1 MTEQELRNIIRNQL
15 NSKLFEQEIEIS
27 PYSEAEEKFLGK
39 FAELE
44 TTSLGILYTNNITG
58 IREFLN
64 RSGKDFNLTPEIL
77 MNLLKNKTISIVPY
91 GGYSR
96 NDDYTIQLNIPY
108 ENFKG
113 ITSADENSAETADP
127 GAGAP
132 DVDLGV
138 TEESIEKSTQFSKLI
153 VSEAK
158 KSKKKKKSKV
168 YTGKSRGLKRLP
180 GGYINY
186 LEQIIQVLGEKAKT
200 DMEKE
205 HLVADILDNL
215 AHNFGLTPKQVYRS
229 YIYYKS
235 QNRLKNII
243 KDNND

>member
-1 MTEQELRNIIRNQL
+1 MNESILRNIIREHLLESLSEQTIETT
-15 NSKLFEQEIEIS
+15 LFS
-27 PYSEAEEKFLGK
+27 PEEEKFLATFTKQG
-39 FAELE
+39 A
-44 TTSLGILYTNNITG
+44 TSLGILYAKNMIG

-64 RSGKDFNLTPEIL
+64 RSGKDFNLTPPVL
-77 MNLLKNKTISIVPY
+77 NSLLRNKTISIVPY

-96 NDDYTIQLNIPY
+96 NTDYTIQLNIPLKDL
-108 ENFKG
+108 EG
-113 ITSADENSAETADP
+113 IKEPEGDDAA
-127 GAGAP
+127 GGAP
-132 DVDLGV
+132 EPAVA
-138 TEESIEKSTQFSKLI
+138 EESVQILARNI

-168 YTGKSRGLKRLP
+168 YTGKSRTLKRLP
-180 GGYINY
+180 SGYVGY
-186 LEQIIQVLGEKAKT
+186 LEKIIQVLGEKVKN

-215 AHNFGLTPKQVYRS
+215 SHNFGLTPKQVYRS

-235 QNRLKNII
+235 QNRLANII

>member
-1 MTEQELRNIIRNQL
+1 MNESILRNIIRDHLLESLSEQTIETT
-15 NSKLFEQEIEIS
+15 LFS
-27 PYSEAEEKFLGK
+27 PEEEKFLSTFTKLG
-39 FAELE
+39 A
-44 TTSLGILYTNNITG
+44 TSLGILYANNMIG

-64 RSGKDFNLTPEIL
+64 RSGKDFNLTPPVL
-77 MNLLKNKTISIVPY
+77 NSLLKNKTISIVPY

-96 NDDYTIQLNIPY
+96 NEDYTIQLNIPL
-108 ENFKG
+108 EDLEG
-113 ITSADENSAETADP
+113 IKEPEGDDAT
-127 GAGAP
+127 GAAP
-132 DVDLGV
+132 EPAVA
-138 TEESIEKSTQFSKLI
+138 EESVQRLAQNI

-168 YTGKSRGLKRLP
+168 YTGKSRTLKRLP
-180 GGYINY
+180 SGYVGY
-186 LEQIIQVLGEKAKT
+186 LEKIIQVLGEKVKN

-215 AHNFGLTPKQVYRS
+215 SHNFGLTPKQVYRS

-235 QNRLKNII
+235 QNRLANII

>member
-1 MTEQELRNIIRNQL
+1 MNESILRNIIREHLLESLSEQTIETT
-15 NSKLFEQEIEIS
+15 LFS
-27 PYSEAEEKFLGK
+27 PEEEKFLSTFTKLG
-39 FAELE
+39 A
-44 TTSLGILYTNNITG
+44 TSLGILYANNMIG

-64 RSGKDFNLTPEIL
+64 RSGKDFNLTPPVL
-77 MNLLKNKTISIVPY
+77 NSLLKNKTISIVPY

-96 NDDYTIQLNIPY
+96 NEDYTIQLNIPL
-108 ENFKG
+108 EDLAG
-113 ITSADENSAETADP
+113 IKEPEGDDA
-127 GAGAP
+127 AGATP
-132 DVDLGV
+132 EPEVA
-138 TEESIEKSTQFSKLI
+138 EESVQRLAQNI

-168 YTGKSRGLKRLP
+168 YTGKSRTLKRLP
-180 GGYINY
+180 SGYVGY
-186 LEQIIQVLGEKAKT
+186 LEKIIQVLGEKVKN

-215 AHNFGLTPKQVYRS
+215 SHNFGLTPKQVYRS

-235 QNRLKNII
+235 QNRLANII

>member
-1 MTEQELRNIIRNQL
+1 MNKSILRNIIRGHLLESLSEQTIETT
-15 NSKLFEQEIEIS
+15 LFS
-27 PYSEAEEKFLGK
+27 PEEEKFLATFTKLG
-39 FAELE
+39 A
-44 TTSLGILYTNNITG
+44 TSLGILYANNMIG

-64 RSGKDFNLTPEIL
+64 RSGKDFNLTPPVL
-77 MNLLKNKTISIVPY
+77 NSLLKNKTISIVPY

-96 NDDYTIQLNIPY
+96 NEDYTIQLNIPL
-108 ENFKG
+108 EDLEG
-113 ITSADENSAETADP
+113 IKEPEGDDAT
-127 GAGAP
+127 GAAP
-132 DVDLGV
+132 EPAVA
-138 TEESIEKSTQFSKLI
+138 EESVQRLAQNI

-168 YTGKSRGLKRLP
+168 YTGKSRTLKRLP
-180 GGYINY
+180 SGYVGY
-186 LEQIIQVLGEKAKT
+186 LEKIIQVLGEKVKN

-215 AHNFGLTPKQVYRS
+215 SHNFGLTPKQVYRS

-235 QNRLKNII
+235 QNRLANII

>member
-1 MTEQELRNIIRNQL
+1 MNESILRNIIRDHLLESLSEQTIETT
-15 NSKLFEQEIEIS
+15 LFS
-27 PYSEAEEKFLGK
+27 PEEEKFLSTFTKLG
-39 FAELE
+39 A
-44 TTSLGILYTNNITG
+44 TSLGILYANNMIG

-64 RSGKDFNLTPEIL
+64 RSGKDFNLTPPVL
-77 MNLLKNKTISIVPY
+77 NSLLKNKTISIVPY

-96 NDDYTIQLNIPY
+96 NEDYTIQLNIPL
-108 ENFKG
+108 EDLEG
-113 ITSADENSAETADP
+113 IKEPEGDDAT
-127 GAGAP
+127 GAAP
-132 DVDLGV
+132 EPAVA
-138 TEESIEKSTQFSKLI
+138 EESVQRLAQNI

-168 YTGKSRGLKRLP
+168 YTGKSRTLKRLP
-180 GGYINY
+180 KGYVGY
-186 LEQIIQVLGEKAKT
+186 LEKIIQILGEKVKN

-215 AHNFGLTPKQVYRS
+215 SHNFGLTPKQVYRS

-235 QNRLKNII
+235 QNRLANII

>member
-1 MTEQELRNIIRNQL
+1 MNESILRNIIREHLLESLSEQTIETT
-15 NSKLFEQEIEIS
+15 LFS
-27 PYSEAEEKFLGK
+27 PEEEKFLSTFTKLG
-39 FAELE
+39 A
-44 TTSLGILYTNNITG
+44 TSLGILYANNMIG

-64 RSGKDFNLTPEIL
+64 RSGKDFNLTPPVL
-77 MNLLKNKTISIVPY
+77 NSLLKNKTISIVPY

-96 NDDYTIQLNIPY
+96 NEDYTIQLNIPL
-108 ENFKG
+108 EDLEG
-113 ITSADENSAETADP
+113 IKEPEGDDA
-127 GAGAP
+127 AGATP
-132 DVDLGV
+132 EPAVA
-138 TEESIEKSTQFSKLI
+138 EESVQRLAQNI

-168 YTGKSRGLKRLP
+168 YTGKSRALKRLP
-180 GGYINY
+180 RGYVGY
-186 LEQIIQVLGEKAKT
+186 LEKIIQVLGEKVKN

-215 AHNFGLTPKQVYRS
+215 SHNFGLTPKQVYRS

-235 QNRLKNII
+235 QNRLANII

>member
-1 MTEQELRNIIRNQL
+1 MNESILRNIIREHLLESLSEQTIETT
-15 NSKLFEQEIEIS
+15 LFS
-27 PYSEAEEKFLGK
+27 PEEEKFLSTFTKLG
-39 FAELE
+39 A
-44 TTSLGILYTNNITG
+44 TSLGILYANNMIG

-64 RSGKDFNLTPEIL
+64 RSGKDFNLTPPVL
-77 MNLLKNKTISIVPY
+77 NSLLKNKTISIVPY

-96 NDDYTIQLNIPY
+96 NEDYTIQLNIPL
-108 ENFKG
+108 EDLEG
-113 ITSADENSAETADP
+113 IKEPEGDDAAGDTSEPAVA
-127 GAGAP
+127 
-132 DVDLGV
+132 
-138 TEESIEKSTQFSKLI
+138 EESVQRLAQNI

-168 YTGKSRGLKRLP
+168 YTGKSRTLKRLP
-180 GGYINY
+180 RGYVGY
-186 LEQIIQVLGEKAKT
+186 LEKIIQVLGEKVKN

-215 AHNFGLTPKQVYRS
+215 SHNFGLTPKQVYRS

-235 QNRLKNII
+235 QNRLANII

>member
-1 MTEQELRNIIRNQL
+1 MNESILRNIIREHLLESLSEQTIETT
-15 NSKLFEQEIEIS
+15 LFS
-27 PYSEAEEKFLGK
+27 PEEEKFLSTFTKLG
-39 FAELE
+39 A
-44 TTSLGILYTNNITG
+44 TSLGILYANNMIG

-64 RSGKDFNLTPEIL
+64 RSGKDFNLTPPVL
-77 MNLLKNKTISIVPY
+77 NSLLKNKTISIVPY

-96 NDDYTIQLNIPY
+96 NEDYTIQLNIPL
-108 ENFKG
+108 EDLEG
-113 ITSADENSAETADP
+113 IKEPEGDDA
-127 GAGAP
+127 AGATP
-132 DVDLGV
+132 EPAVA
-138 TEESIEKSTQFSKLI
+138 EESVQRLAQNI

-168 YTGKSRGLKRLP
+168 YTGKSRTLKRLP
-180 GGYINY
+180 SGYVGY
-186 LEQIIQVLGEKAKT
+186 LEKIIQVLGEKVKN

-215 AHNFGLTPKQVYRS
+215 SHNFGLTPKQVYRS

-235 QNRLKNII
+235 QNRLANII

>member
-1 MTEQELRNIIRNQL
+1 MNESILRNIIREHLLESLSEQTIETT
-15 NSKLFEQEIEIS
+15 LFS
-27 PYSEAEEKFLGK
+27 PEEEKFLSTFTKLG
-39 FAELE
+39 A
-44 TTSLGILYTNNITG
+44 TSLGILYANNMIG

-64 RSGKDFNLTPEIL
+64 RSGKDFNLTPPVL
-77 MNLLKNKTISIVPY
+77 NSLLKNKTISIVPY

-96 NDDYTIQLNIPY
+96 NEDYTIQLNIPL
-108 ENFKG
+108 EDLEG
-113 ITSADENSAETADP
+113 IKEPEGDDA
-127 GAGAP
+127 AGATP
-132 DVDLGV
+132 EPAVA
-138 TEESIEKSTQFSKLI
+138 EESVQRLAQNI

-168 YTGKSRGLKRLP
+168 YTGKSRTLKRLP
-180 GGYINY
+180 RGYVGY
-186 LEQIIQVLGEKAKT
+186 LEKIIQVLGEKVKN

-215 AHNFGLTPKQVYRS
+215 SHNFGLTPKQVYRS

-235 QNRLKNII
+235 QNRLANII